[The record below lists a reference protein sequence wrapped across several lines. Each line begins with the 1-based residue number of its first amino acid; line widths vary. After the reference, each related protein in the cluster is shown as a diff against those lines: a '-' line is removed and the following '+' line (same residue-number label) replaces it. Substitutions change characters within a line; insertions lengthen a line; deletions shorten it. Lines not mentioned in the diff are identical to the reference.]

1 MSNVRPMSRSAVS
14 DLPAGA
20 RRADAFPANGR
31 PPAVPSPLDAGLRD
45 FLGYCRIECGFAR
58 ATLEAYAADLL
69 ALRQWLLERGIAAWG
84 DLDHGRLVDHLTGL
98 AQRGLAIS
106 SIARHVATIRVF
118 CRFLEANGLATRNA
132 ADQLVQ
138 PRPWQKVPGALSLEQ
153 IQRILA
159 APQPDDA
166 LYLRDVALL
175 ELLYASGLRASEAAD
190 LTLDRV
196 LPDLEVLR
204 VIGKGGRER
213 IVPMGRP
220 AVAAIQRYQEDLRP
234 RLVCAQRPTDRL
246 LLSRTGRPITRVVV
260 WQLVEKHA
268 RRAGLANVHPHRLRH
283 SFATHLL
290 AGGAD
295 LRLVQEL
302 LGHANIR
309 TTQIYTHVDR
319 GRLKKV
325 IRDHHPRP

>member
-1 MSNVRPMSRSAVS
+1 MTTARSISRA
-14 DLPAGA
+14 AA
-20 RRADAFPANGR
+20 RLSEDRAPT
-31 PPAVPSPLDAGLRD
+31 PSPLDAALRD
-45 FLGYCRIECGFAR
+45 FLSYCRIECGFAR
-58 ATLEAYAADLL
+58 ATLEAYAADLV
-69 ALRQWLLERGIAAWG
+69 ALRAWLSHRGMTAWA
-84 DLDHGRLVDHLTGL
+84 DLDHGRLVAHLTDL

-118 CRFLEANGLATRNA
+118 CRFLEANGLAPGNA
-132 ADQLVQ
+132 ASHLVQ
-138 PRPWQKVPGALSLEQ
+138 PRPWQKVPGAMNEQ
-153 IQRILA
+153 QVRRILE
-159 APQPDDA
+159 APQPEDA

-190 LTLDRV
+190 LTLERV
-196 LPDLEVLR
+196 LLDLEVLR
-204 VIGKGGRER
+204 VLGKGGRER

-220 AVAAIQRYQEDLRP
+220 AVAAVRRYLDGLRLE
-234 RLVCAQRPTDRL
+234 LVRPDHPTDRL

-268 RRAGLANVHPHRLRH
+268 RRAGLGHVHPHMLRH

>member
-1 MSNVRPMSRSAVS
+1 MATGMSTARSMLSSEVS
-14 DLPAGA
+14 NRGVMTPAG
-20 RRADAFPANGR
+20 GR
-31 PPAVPSPLDAGLRD
+31 SPGSSPLDCGLRD
-45 FLGYCRIECGFAR
+45 FLSYCRIECGFAR

-69 ALRQWLLERGIAAWG
+69 QLRRWLLERGITAWA
-84 DLDHGRLVDHLTGL
+84 DMDHRRVVDHLTDL
-98 AQRGLAIS
+98 AQRGLAIA

-118 CRFLEANGLATRNA
+118 CRFLEANGLTPGNA

-138 PRPWQKVPGALSLEQ
+138 PRGWQKMPGVLNGDQ
-153 IQRILA
+153 VQRILA
-159 APQPDDA
+159 APQADEA
-166 LYLRDVALL
+166 LYQRDIALL
-175 ELLYASGLRASEAAD
+175 ELLYASGLRASEAAN

-196 LPDLEVLR
+196 LLDLEVLR
-204 VIGKGGRER
+204 VLGKGDRER

-220 AVAAIQRYQEDLRP
+220 AVAAVRRYLDELRP
-234 RLVCAQRPTDRL
+234 RLLNPRRPTDRL

-268 RRAGLANVHPHRLRH
+268 RRAGLAKVHPHKLRH

-319 GRLKKV
+319 TRLKQV
-325 IRDHHPRP
+325 IREHHPRP